1 MKLLYQHSLIWRS
14 YHRERKDPTFVCVVL
29 YASGCRSIRS
39 ANGGKGKATDASSAR
54 MESVAAS
61 SVDDGMEAVEVY
73 NNPTFGNL
81 LRTSAEISE
90 RILSYM
96 NCRQLCVCAQVC
108 SLWNTTAKRLN
119 SKRSSVVHCF
129 EPLKRKRKVC
139 SRGEHSRD
147 FSGNATKSFIQSM
160 TDAWSEP
167 GRALVFGTQYLYRYL
182 SPPQKASP
190 VNSHRVACWSE
201 VTQRVAS
208 LLPPP
213 CFLLL
218 GTAGGVI
225 GTNASGC
232 PIELE
237 RGEGVSGML
246 LPARLPEGV
255 RAQPFLV
262 RRDHVSPENRPSD
275 WFATDMFKSL
285 VGLPVGEE
293 AVDVKCVLWFTV
305 SDVAFG
311 ENYQLM
317 YDMVTDVVASCGM
330 RRFALGGAVLEQ
342 MTVNNGLNGIDHSI
356 LCAGLCFS
364 GDSVRAASK
373 IVAPSVKG
381 AEAVERELAKFRLDT
396 GFDGWDKSCT
406 FGFMFACVA
415 RGARHHGKTNVE
427 ADAFA
432 RVFPGV
438 PLMGVFGNGEIG
450 VNYVPTDQQ
459 LLAPVSR
466 KENCFHGYT
475 TVFVLLSWSKC
486 R

>member
-1 MKLLYQHSLIWRS
+1 ME
-14 YHRERKDPTFVCVVL
+14 RE
-29 YASGCRSIRS
+29 AG
-39 ANGGKGKATDASSAR
+39 
-54 MESVAAS
+54 S
-61 SVDDGMEAVEVY
+61 SVDGGTEAVTFY

-90 RILSYM
+90 LILSFM
-96 NCRQLCVCAQVC
+96 SCRELGVCAQVC
-108 SLWNTTAKRLN
+108 SLWNATAKRLK
-119 SKRSSVVHCF
+119 SKRSGVVYSF
-129 EPLKRKRKVC
+129 EPLKRKRRVD

-147 FSGNATKSFIQSM
+147 FPGNEAKSFVQSIK
-160 TDAWSEP
+160 DAWSEP
-167 GRALVFGTQYLYRYL
+167 GHALVFGTRLLHRYL
-182 SPPQKASP
+182 SPPQKTSRRRPGQVQHCSEDGMHAFTSTSSRVSLPASQQH
-190 VNSHRVACWSE
+190 SHGTIDA
-201 VTQRVAS
+201 VTEHVAS

-213 CFLLL
+213 CFLLF
-218 GTAGGVI
+218 GAAGGVI
-225 GTNASGC
+225 GMNASEC

-237 RGEGVSGML
+237 RGEGVSGVL

-255 RAQPFLV
+255 RVRPFMV
-262 RRDHVSPENRPSD
+262 RRDHVSRQNRPVD
-275 WFATDMFKSL
+275 WFATDTFKSL
-285 VGLPVGEE
+285 VGLPVGED

-342 MTVNNGLNGIDHSI
+342 MAVNNGLKGADHAV

-364 GDSVRAASK
+364 GDLVRAASK
-373 IVAPSVKG
+373 IVAPTVKG
-381 AEAVERELAKFRLDT
+381 AERVERELTKFRLDS
-396 GFDGWDKSCT
+396 GFDSWDKSCT
-406 FGFMFACVA
+406 FGYMFACVA
-415 RGARHHGKTNVE
+415 RGARLHGKTNVE
-427 ADAFA
+427 SEVFS

-450 VNYVPTDQQ
+450 LDCVPTDMQR
-459 LLAPVSR
+459 LEPVR
-466 KENCFHGYT
+466 ENCFHGYT

>member
-1 MKLLYQHSLIWRS
+1 MPAKDTGEVGAAPLPSLPS
-14 YHRERKDPTFVCVVL
+14 RKPTT
-29 YASGCRSIRS
+29 
-39 ANGGKGKATDASSAR
+39 KKAQNRRLFDA
-54 MESVAAS
+54 
-61 SVDDGMEAVEVY
+61 
-73 NNPTFGNL
+73 
-81 LRTSAEISE
+81 
-90 RILSYM
+90 
-96 NCRQLCVCAQVC
+96 
-108 SLWNTTAKRLN
+108 
-119 SKRSSVVHCF
+119 
-129 EPLKRKRKVC
+129 
-139 SRGEHSRD
+139 
-147 FSGNATKSFIQSM
+147 
-160 TDAWSEP
+160 
-167 GRALVFGTQYLYRYL
+167 
-182 SPPQKASP
+182 
-190 VNSHRVACWSE
+190 

-218 GTAGGVI
+218 GAAGGVI
-225 GTNASGC
+225 GINASGC
-232 PIELE
+232 PVELE

-262 RRDHVSPENRPSD
+262 RRDHISPENRPND
-275 WFATDMFKSL
+275 WFATDMFKNL

-364 GDSVRAASK
+364 GDSVRSASK
-373 IVAPSVKG
+373 VVSPSVKG
-381 AEAVERELAKFRLDT
+381 AETVERELTKFRLDS
-396 GFDGWDKSCT
+396 GFDSWDKSCT

-450 VNYVPTDQQ
+450 VNYLPTDQQ
-459 LLAPVSR
+459 LLGPVPLPRPWRQRGRHFDAPDRSLVRGVRFVVRPVLVYLQLYALASVTMPGCCVPQCTNHSR
-466 KENCFHGYT
+466 NGWKLYRFPRDPI
-475 TVFVLLSWSKC
+475 K
-486 R
+486 